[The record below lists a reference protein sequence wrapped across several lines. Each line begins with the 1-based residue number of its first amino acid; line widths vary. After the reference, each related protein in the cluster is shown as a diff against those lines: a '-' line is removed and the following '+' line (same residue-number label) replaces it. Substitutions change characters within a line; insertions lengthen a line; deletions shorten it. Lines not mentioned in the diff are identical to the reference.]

1 MNNKPVVPFIDEI
14 TPEKLYFSRRKFLKL
29 SAMIGVTAALVACG
43 VTPSGTPTASETPL
57 PDTLT
62 PFDTITHYNNFYEF
76 STDKGQVAQLVSDY
90 VTTPWTVEISGLVDK
105 PVTLSADEIIKTYAT
120 EEHVYR
126 MRCVEGWSIVVPW
139 EGFPLNRLL
148 KDVGVKPEA
157 KFIAFT
163 TVLRPD
169 QMPGQKDPFFTW
181 PYTEGLRLD
190 EANNDLTLLASG
202 LYGKP
207 LPKQDGAPL
216 RIVVPWKY
224 GFKSIKSIIKI
235 EAVVDQPPTF
245 WDVASPSEYGF
256 YSNVNPNVPHPRWS
270 QDTER
275 RLGETGRRP
284 TLIFN
289 GYGDQVASLYEGM
302 DLKANY

>member
-1 MNNKPVVPFIDEI
+1 MINKTEVPFLDEI

-29 SAMIGVTAALVACG
+29 SAMIGVTAALAACG

-62 PFDTITHYNNFYEF
+62 PYDTITTYNNYYEF
-76 STDKGQVAQLVSDY
+76 STDKGRVAQLVSDF
-90 VTTPWTVEISGLVDK
+90 VTSPWTVEISGLVDK
-105 PVTLSADEIIKTYAT
+105 PVTLSADEIIKTYTA

-148 KDVGVKPEA
+148 KDVGIQPEA

-163 TVLRPD
+163 TILRPD
-169 QMPGQKDPFFTW
+169 QMPGQKDPFFSW

-190 EANNDLTLLASG
+190 EANHDLTLLASG

-224 GFKSIKSIIKI
+224 GFKSIKSIVKI
-235 EAVVDQPPTF
+235 EAVADQPPTF
-245 WDVASPSEYGF
+245 WNLAGPNEYGF

-275 RLGETGRRP
+275 RLGETERRP

-302 DLKANY
+302 DLKVNY

>member
-1 MNNKPVVPFIDEI
+1 MAEKPTSPFGDEI

-29 SAMIGVTAALVACG
+29 SAAIGVTAALAACG
-43 VTPSGTPTASETPL
+43 VAPAGSTSATTTPL
-57 PDTLT
+57 PDVET
-62 PFDTITHYNNFYEF
+62 PYDTITNYNNFYEF
-76 STDKGQVAQLVSDY
+76 STDKAQVAQLVSGFE
-90 VTTPWTVEISGLVDK
+90 TRPWTVEIGGLVDK
-105 PVTLSADEIIKTYAT
+105 PVTLSADEIIQSYPA

-139 EGFPLNRLL
+139 NGFPLNKLL
-148 KDVGVKPEA
+148 ADVGIQPEA
-157 KFIAFT
+157 KFIRFT
-163 TVLRPD
+163 TVFRPD
-169 QMPGQKDPFFTW
+169 QMPGQKDAFFTW

-190 EANNDLTLLASG
+190 EANHDLTLLASG

-224 GFKSIKSIIKI
+224 GFKGIKSIVKI
-235 EAVVDQPPTF
+235 EAVADQPPTF
-245 WDVASPSEYGF
+245 WNLSAPNEYGF

-270 QDTER
+270 QETER
-275 RLGETGRRP
+275 RLGESDRRP

-302 DLKANY
+302 DLKANF